1 MKKREDKKEKVRQ
14 WQKKME
20 SDFLKFNYQEVVEKN
35 GPLSY
40 EMWKF
45 LGQLI
50 KRHSQKYKKIGKQF
64 LPVN

>member
-1 MKKREDKKEKVRQ
+1 MKKRENKKAKVLQ

-20 SDFLKFNYQEVVEKN
+20 ADFLKFDYQEVVEKN

-45 LGQLI
+45 LGCLI
-50 KRHSQKYKKIGKQF
+50 TKHSQKYKKVGDKFI
-64 LPVN
+64 PI